1 MSNHQHVDRR
11 IKRTSRFLRDAF
23 IELLKEKD
31 VNSITVQEIADR
43 ADLTRATFY
52 LHYKNKQHFISQ
64 SMEDMLN
71 ELIERVKPDLS
82 ESDTMY
88 PPPSFLSLFEFIQEH
103 ADYFEVML
111 SDRGLPQFRSSLL
124 KIVQKR
130 IYGELLSSIAE
141 SEERLT
147 VPKDILISYIT
158 SAHIGVISTWLKSG
172 MKFSPVYMA
181 EQLTRLTM
189 LGPIKVAG
197 LENKIKIPF
206 VK

>member
-1 MSNHQHVDRR
+1 M
-11 IKRTSRFLRDAF
+11 RDAF